1 MRSRASQGQDAQ
13 AVWRGWGGGRNLR
26 GQRRRK
32 GSKEAG
38 QGSQKRS
45 WRLTDSSAVMEGR
58 QAGEKAPEIGG
69 EGPSLREG
77 NQHKG

>member
-1 MRSRASQGQDAQ
+1 MGWWPKPQGTEEKKGQ
-13 AVWRGWGGGRNLR
+13 LR
-26 GQRRRK
+26 G
-32 GSKEAG
+32 G

-58 QAGEKAPEIGG
+58 QAGEEKAPESGG